1 MLGTGVLGTDA
12 LPPLDLVAIGHV
24 LRQASG
30 ETHTYGYY
38 DFEIPALGDPI
49 EVTLTALSG
58 DPDAYASFSMRH
70 PSNVNYDQGMMSAS
84 SEDTD
89 SFTVVPGSAT
99 YPTALPAVLHIA
111 VHAYTATS
119 YTIMVQ
125 RAGAAETNEV
135 LLLPGQPQTGNL
147 LNGRFKFY
155 KFYAGNTSVPLA
167 FSLEPLG
174 TGDPDLYIS
183 TSGRP
188 YESSC
193 DGSLHC
199 WEAYSSTGDEVIV
212 RPDDPYYCSGC
223 TYHIMVYAASNVH
236 YTLSARLLGSYGTI
250 SMLQEG
256 VPVRGVVP
264 HLQYRFYQ
272 FDIGGLNA
280 SVVLTLTPFSGDA
293 DM

>member
-1 MLGTGVLGTDA
+1 MASLPFAVRLSLPHLLGCCWPA
-12 LPPLDLVAIGHV
+12 S
-24 LRQASG
+24 QASG
-30 ETHTYGYY
+30 ESHTYAYY
-38 DFEIPALGDPI
+38 DFELPALGDPI

-58 DPDAYASFSMRH
+58 DPDAYGSFTTRH
-70 PSNVNYDQGMMSAS
+70 PTDVNYDAGMMSAS
-84 SEDTD
+84 TEDID
-89 SFTVVPGSAT
+89 SFTVVPGSAD
-99 YPTALPAVLHIA
+99 YPTELPAVLHVA

-125 RAGAAETNEV
+125 RAGAEEPGEV

-147 LNGRFKFY
+147 RNGNHKFY
-155 KFYAGNTSVPLA
+155 KFHAGNTSVPFA
-167 FSLEPLG
+167 FALEPLG

-183 TSGRP
+183 TRGMP

-193 DGSLHC
+193 DGELQC
-199 WEAYSSTGDEVIV
+199 WESNSATGDEVIV
-212 RPDDPYYCSGC
+212 GPDDPNYCNGC

-250 SMLQEG
+250 NTLQEG
-256 VPVRGVVP
+256 VPIRGVVP
-264 HLQYRFYQ
+264 HLEYRFYQ
-272 FDIGGLNA
+272 LDVGALNA